1 MGTKTRWIAAAG
13 LLLVAALVWH
23 ASRRV
28 PAGPDKGIAANG
40 RIERLRA
47 KPSTLRIGTFNIH
60 RCKGRDG
67 RRDVDRV
74 AACLDGLD
82 FVALSE
88 VSGSPLSWHHDQAE
102 TLGRR
107 LGLAWLFAPAERTW
121 YGLSEF
127 GNGFLTA
134 LPVTSWERIPLSKEH
149 DITYRNAVL
158 VDVWHQARTIR
169 VLLTHLSSR
178 NDRERR
184 NQLQAVV
191 ALFLAL
197 DEPAI
202 LVGDLN
208 SRPGDPEIRQL
219 LATPGVVDPVGEV
232 LGPGVVRDVD
242 WIFVRG
248 LRAVDA
254 GILDND
260 ASDHPMLWAE
270 LELLP
275 AGPAGGN

>member
-1 MGTKTRWIAAAG
+1 MRNKHRWIAVAAV
-13 LLLVAALVWH
+13 LLVAALVWH

-28 PAGPDKGIAANG
+28 PAGPDKGVSPNG
-40 RIERLRA
+40 RLERLRL
-47 KPSTLRIGTFNIH
+47 KPSTIRVGTFNIH

-82 FVALSE
+82 FVALHE
-88 VSGSPLSWHHDQAE
+88 VSGSPLLGFGDQAE
-102 TLGRR
+102 ALGSR

-127 GNGFLTA
+127 GNGFVTA
-134 LPVTSWERIPLSKEH
+134 LPVLKWERIPFSKGQ
-149 DITYRNAVL
+149 DITYRNVVL
-158 VDVWHQARTIR
+158 VDLRQQGRNIH

-184 NQLQAVV
+184 KQFRVV
-191 ALFLAL
+191 TDLFLAQA
-197 DEPAI
+197 EPAI

-208 SRPGDPEIRQL
+208 LRPKDPEIREL

-232 LGPGVVRDVD
+232 LGPEVVRDVD

-254 GILDND
+254 GILNND

-275 AGPAGGN
+275 ETE